1 MVSPARLPNPS
12 EHGPGVFTC
21 AESSA
26 ITGGVRMTVS
36 GELDMYTAPKL
47 RSRVMEVL
55 ALPLES
61 LTLDLERVTF
71 LDSAGLSALIGAARE
86 AEARG
91 VAFGLVGVPAQAR
104 RVMDLTDTRAL
115 LHVDDTP
122 VPVPR

>member
-1 MVSPARLPNPS
+1 MTSPASLSHPF
-12 EHGPGVFTC
+12 EHGPAVFTC
-21 AESSA
+21 AKSSA
-26 ITGGVRMTVS
+26 VTGGVRMTVS

-47 RSRVMEVL
+47 RGRVMEVL

-91 VAFGLVGVPAQAR
+91 VAFGLVRVPAQAR
-104 RVMDLTDTRAL
+104 RVMELTDTRAL
-115 LHVDDTP
+115 LHVDDAAVTS
-122 VPVPR
+122 PR